1 MRGVSFFNNVKQT
14 MTETHEHKELRDDGG
29 NYIIHID
36 NFDGPLDLLWDLI
49 KRSKIDITDVSI
61 SRITEQYIEYLRI
74 MDRMNVGIAADFI
87 RMASELLYFKSRALL
102 PSAQIED
109 EYFVHPLPP
118 ELVQR
123 LLEFKKFQSISRR
136 LLEEYKAGQDK
147 FARVNIDDGPAGPDD
162 FIELSLFDLL
172 KAFAEVM
179 ETVGD
184 NEEKEIVFDEILVSD
199 RMEAIKE
206 LLRGREFL
214 YFADIFSTRPSRM
227 EIVVS
232 FMAVLELARVKTV
245 RLLQHTIYGTIRIM
259 NLNGKNEK

>member
-1 MRGVSFFNNVKQT
+1 
-14 MTETHEHKELRDDGG
+14 MTETQENNERREDNSG
-29 NYIIHID
+29 YTIHID

-49 KRSKIDITDVSI
+49 KRAKIDITDVSI

-87 RMASELLYFKSRALL
+87 RMASELLFFKSRALL

-109 EYFVHPLPP
+109 EYFVPPLPP

-123 LLEFKKFQSISRR
+123 LLEFKKFQSVSRR
-136 LLEEYKAGQDK
+136 LLDEYKAGQDK
-147 FARVNIDDGPAGPDD
+147 FARVSIDDGSVGLDD
-162 FIELSLFDLL
+162 FGELSLFDLL
-172 KAFAEVM
+172 KAFADVM
-179 ETVGD
+179 ETVRES
-184 NEEKEIVFDEILVSD
+184 EEKEIVFDEILVSD

-214 YFADIFSTRPSRM
+214 YFADIFSTGPSRM

-232 FMAVLELARVKTV
+232 FLALLELARIKTV
-245 RLLQHTIYGTIRIM
+245 RLMQHKIYGTIRIM
-259 NLNGKNEK
+259 NLDGKNEK